1 MPKQRERNAIKSTDR
16 IARDQFQRFA
26 IRLAFDGTTYQGFQ
40 SQPSKNTIQDQ
51 IEHRLSGLLRRQVR
65 ITAWGRT
72 DSGVHAQGAVVTV
85 DLSLDEVTKFSKRVG
100 SIGNSS
106 KSSTTEEETDQIS
119 RKAAARFLRSVRF
132 PCNSGDTTQPQSRDG
147 SITSISVVPV
157 PLDFD
162 ARYSALWK
170 RYVYYIC
177 AGAGSAGDE
186 LPFAWTRYS
195 WQIKQSLNLAAMV
208 GAAELLTSQE
218 HNFEWLCVM
227 QPGELRDPRRK
238 VQLSVEAIIPMK
250 NNSTDNNIPYFLQ
263 QKETAVV
270 YKITGTC
277 DFFLYK
283 MMRRIVGVLVAVG
296 RNDADLDALKRC
308 VDVYDNDDDDTNR
321 TKIQIPSKLL
331 ETAPAKGLCLEHIE
345 YTIKI

>member
-1 MPKQRERNAIKSTDR
+1 M
-16 IARDQFQRFA
+16 
-26 IRLAFDGTTYQGFQ
+26 
-40 SQPSKNTIQDQ
+40 
-51 IEHRLSGLLRRQVR
+51 
-65 ITAWGRT
+65 
-72 DSGVHAQGAVVTV
+72 TV
-85 DLSLDEVTKFSKRVG
+85 DLSIDEVNKFYKRVVG
-100 SIGNSS
+100 SSISNNS
-106 KSSTTEEETDQIS
+106 KSSTTEEETDQII
-119 RKAAARFLRSVRF
+119 RKAAIFLQSVRF

-170 RYVYYIC
+170 RYVYYIS
-177 AGAGSAGDE
+177 AGAGDAGDQ
-186 LPFAWTRYS
+186 LPFAYTRYS
-195 WQIKQSLNLAAMV
+195 WQIKQPLDLAAMV
-208 GAAELLTSQE
+208 GAAALLTDQE

-238 VQLSVEAIIPMK
+238 VQLTVEAILPMK
-250 NNSTDNNIPYFLQ
+250 NNSTDTTIPYFLQQ

-308 VDVYDNDDDDTNR
+308 VDVYDNDDDTDR